1 MIESSPIRGRSI
13 AMSENA
19 FNSRSR
25 TVGELLSS
33 NQPAHLMVPTFQRGY
48 SWEMKHVKL
57 FWTDIIDPNRSKKYF
72 LGPIV
77 ILRQSDTIIELLDGQ
92 QRLATAT
99 ILFSVLRDVGRELGF
114 VEANNFSA
122 YVQRDFIIGEDGQR
136 CLEMGG
142 MDDSYFSECIQDDN
156 AFNSNRQPV
165 LRSQRYIKEARL
177 LLWQSVKSAI
187 ATKDKVESLK
197 YLKGLRNTLR
207 SDLVLACINVDTD
220 GDAFQIF
227 ETLNDRGLRLS
238 VPDLLLNYLMRVA
251 PEADRKQIRK
261 VWNEMLT
268 LMGRRDI
275 GRFLRHLW
283 VSRYG
288 DLKKENL
295 FTALKTHI
303 KEESIKSVDFAQACA
318 NECQTYMALLTV
330 SEEHLG
336 DSAPYVRSL
345 LQGIDAQS
353 ALPMLLAAYAKFS
366 KSDFADIVKWLL
378 VLVTRWSILVGFD
391 SSDLETELF
400 ALGRS
405 IRQVPDND
413 DKAKHLMVREIK
425 ETLRKLSPS
434 DDQIVASVKTLIL
447 PAESA
452 EYVVRKLSDAQQ
464 TKTKE
469 APTGSES
476 NLEHIY
482 PQNPDEG
489 TWGGEENQAEM
500 EPYTWHLG
508 NLTMLGERL
517 NRKAKN
523 LEYDV
528 KRTKYSTSELVM
540 AQAIA
545 ETYGVWDRSTIEHRA
560 TSLASLLME
569 VWNFDNPS
577 RV

>member
-1 MIESSPIRGRSI
+1 
-13 AMSENA
+13 MSENA
-19 FNSRSR
+19 FTSRSR

-33 NQPAHLMVPTFQRGY
+33 NQPARIVVPTFQRGY
-48 SWEMKHVKL
+48 SWETKHVKA
-57 FWTDIIDPNRSKKYF
+57 FWNDTNDPNRAKKYF

-77 ILRQSDTIIELLDGQ
+77 VLNQSDTIIELLDGQ

-136 CLEMGG
+136 CLEMGE
-142 MDDSYFSECIQDDN
+142 MDDSYFRECVQDDS
-156 AFNSNRQPV
+156 AVKSNRKPA
-165 LRSQRYIKEARL
+165 LRSQRYIKEARQL
-177 LLWQSVKSAI
+177 LLQSVKTAI
-187 ATKDKVESLK
+187 STKDKFESLK
-197 YLKGLRNTLR
+197 YLKELRNTLR
-207 SDLVLACINVDTD
+207 SDLVLACINVESD

-251 PEADRKQIRK
+251 PESDRKQIRK
-261 VWNEMLT
+261 VWNDMLT

-288 DLKKENL
+288 DLKKESL

-303 KEESIKSVDFAQACA
+303 KEESVTSVDFAQACA
-318 NECQTYMALLTV
+318 GECQTYIALLTA
-330 SEEHLG
+330 SEDHLRS
-336 DSAPYVRSL
+336 SAPYVRSL
-345 LQGIDAQS
+345 VQGIDAQS
-353 ALPMLLAAYAKFS
+353 ALPMLLSAHAKFS
-366 KSDFADIVKWLL
+366 ESDFADIVKWLL

-400 ALGRS
+400 SLGRS

-413 DKAKHLMVREIK
+413 EKAKRVKLQEIK

-434 DDQIVASVKTLIL
+434 DEQIDASIESLIL
-447 PAESA
+447 PTESA
-452 EYVVRKLSDAQQ
+452 EYVVRKLSDWQQ
-464 TKTKE
+464 SKTKE
-469 APTGSES
+469 TSTGRES

-489 TWGGEENQAEM
+489 TWGGEENQATLEQ
-500 EPYTWHLG
+500 YTWHVG

-517 NRKAKN
+517 NRRAKN
-523 LEYDV
+523 SEYDV
-528 KRTKYSTSELVM
+528 KRVKYAASELAM
-540 AQAIA
+540 AKAIA
-545 ETYGVWDRSTIEHRA
+545 ENYTRWDRSTIEHRA
-560 TSLASLLME
+560 KTLAPLLKE
-569 VWNFDNPS
+569 VWSFDNPS